1 MGMQYMNDLTGQQFI
16 AELDTYR
23 PSESSTEYH
32 GALKADETD
41 QLIGVRMRQIFALAK
56 KYTSMSLTEVE
67 VLLES
72 PVHEHRV
79 GAVSVM
85 DFQARRKLTDDQRKA
100 LFALY
105 IRRHD
110 RINSWDLVDRSAI
123 RVVGGYLLDKPRDIL
138 YSLARSQHPYERRSA
153 IVATLYFS
161 MHGDTK
167 DAFGIAEIM
176 LHEQDRLVQRAVA
189 WALRVAGGSEL
200 LAFLDEHAGA
210 MPRPLLTGAL
220 EKLSPEERKH
230 YRSLALR

>member
-1 MGMQYMNDLTGQQFI
+1 MNDLTAQQFI

-32 GALKADETD
+32 IALKADDAD
-41 QLIGVRMRQIFALAK
+41 QLIGVRMRHIFALAN
-56 KYTSMSLTEVE
+56 KYTSMSLAEVE

-85 DFQARRKLTDDQRKA
+85 DFQARRKLIDDQRKA

-138 YSLARSQHPYERRSA
+138 YILARSQHPYERRSA
-153 IVATLYFS
+153 IVATLYLS

-167 DAFGIAEIM
+167 DTFGIAELL

-189 WALRVAGGSEL
+189 WALRVAGSSQL
-200 LAFLDEHAGA
+200 LAFLDEHAA
-210 MPRPLLTGAL
+210 TMPRPMLTGAV
-220 EKLSPEERKH
+220 EKLTPDERKH
-230 YRSLALR
+230 YRSLASG